1 MIVGIYFKTICV
13 KYNSFNITGKNVQ
26 LRYVTHA
33 WSGCSSFSELSLQN
47 INFLHSMNQ
56 VMLAD

>member
-1 MIVGIYFKTICV
+1 MSDHFIEICNDI
-13 KYNSFNITGKNVQ
+13 KLND
-26 LRYVTHA
+26 A
-33 WSGCSSFSELSLQN
+33 WSGYSSFSELSLQN